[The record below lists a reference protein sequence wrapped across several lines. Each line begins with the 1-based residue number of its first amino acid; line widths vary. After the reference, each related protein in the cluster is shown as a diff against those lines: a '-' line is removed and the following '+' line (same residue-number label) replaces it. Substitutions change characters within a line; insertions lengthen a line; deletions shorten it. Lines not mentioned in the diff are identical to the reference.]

1 MVKRRAVDD
10 HTGPKIRQ
18 MAQDLE
24 RRIATV
30 RSLAKEH
37 GFKLKKVS
45 NAVANR
51 SWILSGPSGN
61 ILIYRGSI
69 ESVERFLKDHKS
81 RKR

>member
-18 MAQDLE
+18 MAQELE
-24 RRIATV
+24 RRIATA
-30 RSLAKEH
+30 RALATEH
-37 GFKLKKVS
+37 G
-45 NAVANR
+45 ADR

-69 ESVERFLKDHKS
+69 DSVETFLKGY
-81 RKR
+81 RK

>member
-1 MVKRRAVDD
+1 MVRRRALDD
-10 HTGPKIRQ
+10 HTGSKTRQ
-18 MAQDLE
+18 MAKDLE
-24 RRIATV
+24 RRIATA

-45 NAVANR
+45 NALADR

>member
-18 MAQDLE
+18 MAQELE
-24 RRIATV
+24 RRIATA

-45 NAVANR
+45 NALADR

-61 ILIYRGSI
+61 ILNYRGSI
-69 ESVERFLKDHKS
+69 DSVERFLKDYKS
-81 RKR
+81 RQR